1 MSPRPYN
8 LEKRRAAAEQTRS
21 RILQAAREL
30 IMASSV
36 PPSIDAVA
44 AQAGVARM
52 TVYYQF
58 GSKAGLLEALF
69 DGLGGR
75 YFRSE
80 LPRFM
85 SQGEPLQALADLIE
99 LFLTFWSAERLVTR
113 RIRGMA
119 ALDSEFEQ
127 SLRGRDE
134 RRKLLLR
141 TILSRITQKYRKPS
155 SEVVEQSVDLLYA
168 LTSFAT
174 FDAMAGDDGKADA
187 NIERKTVRGHPGAA
201 RAARPAHTNADRR
214 DLLATN
220 PNTCEAALKP
230 APDAVVMKS
239 AHGHLLQIANV
250 IHDAKAR
257 RPEVDNRISDELAGA
272 VERYVASPVGGDQR
286 RTERIGW
293 EAKVRFGV
301 SLSGGEHG
309 RVLEK

>member
-1 MSPRPYN
+1 MSPRKYKID
-8 LEKRRAAAEQTRS
+8 KRRAAAEQTRS

-69 DGLGGR
+69 DELGGR

-80 LPRFM
+80 LPRVM

-119 ALDSEFEQ
+119 ALDSEFEE
-127 SLRGRDE
+127 SLRGRS
-134 RRKLLLR
+134 
-141 TILSRITQKYRKPS
+141 ILTRITQKYGKPS
-155 SEVVEQSVDLLYA
+155 SEVFEQSVDLLYA

-174 FDAMAGDDGKADA
+174 FDAMAGDDGKAADVVPLVQ
-187 NIERKTVRGHPGAA
+187 RLA
-201 RAARPAHTNADRR
+201 RLAL
-214 DLLATN
+214 DL
-220 PNTCEAALKP
+220 
-230 APDAVVMKS
+230 D
-239 AHGHLLQIANV
+239 
-250 IHDAKAR
+250 
-257 RPEVDNRISDELAGA
+257 SDDG
-272 VERYVASPVGGDQR
+272 
-286 RTERIGW
+286 
-293 EAKVRFGV
+293 
-301 SLSGGEHG
+301 
-309 RVLEK
+309 

>member
-1 MSPRPYN
+1 MSPRKYKID
-8 LEKRRAAAEQTRS
+8 KRRAAAEQTRS

-69 DGLGGR
+69 DELGGR

-80 LPRFM
+80 LPRVM

-119 ALDSEFEQ
+119 ALDSEFEE

-141 TILSRITQKYRKPS
+141 TILSRITQKYGKPS
-155 SEVVEQSVDLLYA
+155 SEVFEQSVDLLYA

-174 FDAMAGDDGKADA
+174 FDAMAGDDGKAADVVPLVQ
-187 NIERKTVRGHPGAA
+187 RLA
-201 RAARPAHTNADRR
+201 RLAL
-214 DLLATN
+214 DL
-220 PNTCEAALKP
+220 
-230 APDAVVMKS
+230 D
-239 AHGHLLQIANV
+239 
-250 IHDAKAR
+250 
-257 RPEVDNRISDELAGA
+257 SDDG
-272 VERYVASPVGGDQR
+272 
-286 RTERIGW
+286 
-293 EAKVRFGV
+293 
-301 SLSGGEHG
+301 
-309 RVLEK
+309 

>member
-1 MSPRPYN
+1 MSPRKYKID
-8 LEKRRAAAEQTRS
+8 KRRAAAEQTRS

-69 DGLGGR
+69 DELGGR

-80 LPRFM
+80 LPLVM
-85 SQGEPLQALADLIE
+85 SQDEPLQALADLIE

-119 ALDSEFEQ
+119 ALDSEFEE

-141 TILSRITQKYRKPS
+141 TILSRITQKYGKPS
-155 SEVVEQSVDLLYA
+155 SEVFEQSVDLLYA

-174 FDAMAGDDGKADA
+174 FDAMAGDDGKAADVVPLVQ
-187 NIERKTVRGHPGAA
+187 RLA
-201 RAARPAHTNADRR
+201 RLAL
-214 DLLATN
+214 DL
-220 PNTCEAALKP
+220 
-230 APDAVVMKS
+230 D
-239 AHGHLLQIANV
+239 
-250 IHDAKAR
+250 
-257 RPEVDNRISDELAGA
+257 SDDG
-272 VERYVASPVGGDQR
+272 
-286 RTERIGW
+286 
-293 EAKVRFGV
+293 
-301 SLSGGEHG
+301 
-309 RVLEK
+309 